1 MPYHWPADTD
11 FALWELDVLDRDCP
25 LCGHMM
31 YICDHRYRHV
41 HTLDGPVELVCKLNH
56 CPDPRCPGHTK
67 TKSPEIE
74 ATIAPPHW
82 AIGWDVFCWI
92 GHRRFSR
99 HWAIPQI
106 QGELLDAYRIKLSD
120 DAIGNYTRRYQAML
134 AARQQDPKS
143 LRRQYESVD
152 EIILSIDG
160 LQPEKGHETL
170 YTVRELTQKRVWF
183 AEPLISATADEV
195 LRLIKKAKE
204 WAESLGKPVGLWL
217 SDCQGAFVTGI
228 AAEFPDVPHRYCANH
243 FLRDVAKPVLEADSH
258 AKVQMRKKVR
268 GLRKIEQ
275 AVLKQQ
281 SSQTSKS
288 VVADAPEA
296 TAAVIAESTNMP
308 APEVNSANAVVLEY
322 CAAVRGILNDDQGGP
337 LHPPG
342 LRMAD
347 SLDEVRASIERNL
360 DEKKGGSQKS
370 NSAAWPAASTEVW
383 TKFETSKRRS
393 ENTSRTSRKSPPP
406 SKRGERHARLGRRS
420 SKS

>member
-1 MPYHWPADTD
+1 MEVGTMPYHWPAETD
-11 FALWELDVLDRDCP
+11 YALWELDVLDRNCP
-25 LCGHMM
+25 LCGRMM
-31 YICDHRYRHV
+31 YICDHRYRHL
-41 HTLDGPVELVCKLNH
+41 HTLEGPVELVSKLNH
-56 CPDPRCPGHTK
+56 CPDPNCPGHAK

-74 ATIAPPHW
+74 ATIAPPYW

-106 QGELLDAYRIKLSD
+106 RGELVDAYGIKLSEA
-120 DAIGNYTRRYQAML
+120 AIGNYTHRYQAML
-134 AARQQDPKS
+134 TARQQDPKS
-143 LRRQYESVD
+143 LRRQYESTD

-170 YTVRELTQKRVWF
+170 YTVRELIQKRVWF

-195 LRLIKKAKE
+195 RRLIKQAKE

-217 SDCQGAFVTGI
+217 SDCQDAFVTGI

-281 SSQTSKS
+281 SSQASES
-288 VVADAPEA
+288 VVVDNTET
-296 TAAVIAESTNMP
+296 TAAVIAEPTNMP
-308 APEVNSANAVVLEY
+308 APEVDSTNAVVLDY

-347 SLDEVRASIERNL
+347 SLNEVRVSIQRNL
-360 DEKKGGSQKS
+360 DIKKGGSQKS
-370 NSAAWPAASTEVW
+370 SSAGWPTALIEA
-383 TKFETSKRRS
+383 
-393 ENTSRTSRKSPPP
+393 
-406 SKRGERHARLGRRS
+406 
-420 SKS
+420 

>member
-1 MPYHWPADTD
+1 MEVGTMPYHWPADTD

-25 LCGHMM
+25 LCGRMM
-31 YICDHRYRHV
+31 YICDHRYRHL
-41 HTLDGPVELVCKLNH
+41 HTLEGPVELVCKLNH
-56 CPDPRCPGHTK
+56 CPDPNCPGHAK

-99 HWAIPQI
+99 HWAIPEI
-106 QGELLDAYRIKLSD
+106 QGELLDDYRIKLSE
-120 DAIGNYTRRYQAML
+120 DAIGNYIRRYQAML
-134 AARQQDPKS
+134 TARQQDTES

-170 YTVRELTQKRVWF
+170 YTVRELILKRVWF

-195 LRLIKKAKE
+195 RRLIKEAKE

-281 SSQTSKS
+281 RSEVSES
-288 VVADAPEA
+288 VVADDSEA
-296 TAAVIAESTNMP
+296 TAAVIAEAANRA
-308 APEVNSANAVVLEY
+308 APEVDSANAVVLGY
-322 CAAVRGILNDDQGGP
+322 CAVVRGILNDDQGGP
-337 LHPPG
+337 LQPPG

-347 SLDEVRASIERNL
+347 ALDEVCTSIQRNL
-360 DEKKGGSQKS
+360 DEKKGGSQRS
-370 NSAAWPAASTEVW
+370 NSAAWLAASTEVW
-383 TKFETSKRRS
+383 TKFGTSKKRS
-393 ENTSRTSRKSPPP
+393 ENTSRTSRKWPPP
-406 SKRGERHARLGRRS
+406 SKRGE
-420 SKS
+420 